1 MASGSKALSGR
12 RVRSS
17 RPCVPLARFARF
29 SLRSLRCRPVR
40 RRDAR
45 GLQHCERS
53 NVLIRRVCRPDSNPG
68 SQIGGP
74 DTARVTRRLPRQGSV
89 LASRQSSVAPYPAL
103 HSIHELAQHHSPRPS
118 ACPLPTYQSK
128 QRLDGVVHGLGFL
141 TQLPQSR
148 VSVVRSRA
156 ASTSQQC
163 RSTSRQI
170 LFSAQD
176 EAQQRSRQFFELCLD
191 LTAI

>member
-1 MASGSKALSGR
+1 M
-12 RVRSS
+12 RSS

-53 NVLIRRVCRPDSNPG
+53 IALIRQVGRRNSNPG
-68 SQIGGP
+68 SQFGGP
-74 DTARVTRRLPRQGSV
+74 GTARVTRRLPRQGSV
-89 LASRQSSVAPYPAL
+89 LARRQSSFAPYPAL

-128 QRLDGVVHGLGFL
+128 QRLDGVAHGLGFL

-148 VSVVRSRA
+148 VSVARSRA